1 VKIEIGKRASRQV
14 ERASSR
20 WQQHRPSA
28 PFLFEQELEEGLR
41 LLFAMPKIGMPYPTV
56 KRPELRRLLLARTE
70 YRVYYALERGETVIV
85 IHSVWGHD
93 EARARSCS
101 GAHDLLPNA

>member
-20 WQQHRPSA
+20 WQQYRPNA

-41 LLFAMPKIGMPYPTV
+41 VLLAMPKVGVPYALAR
-56 KRPELRRLLLARTE
+56 RPGLRRLLLPKTE
-70 YRVYYALERGETVIV
+70 YHVYYSLERGETVIV
-85 IHSVWGHD
+85 IHSVWG
-93 EARARSCS
+93 ARRGHAPK
-101 GAHDLLPNA
+101 L